1 MRTHRYELH
10 FQESHLDSE
19 TAILAQGYDVVCP
32 FVNDNVDAAV
42 LERLHAGGT
51 RMIALRSAGFNH
63 VDLAAA
69 ERLGI
74 PVARVPAYSP
84 HAVAEHAVG
93 LILALNR
100 RLPRAVARTRE
111 GDFSLHGLLGFDL
124 HGKTVGVIGTGMIGC
139 VFGRIMAGFGM
150 QVLAYDPGKPADD
163 LLALGARYVPL
174 DTLLAESDVVSL
186 HCPLVPDTYHLIDG
200 AALAKMKRGAMLINT
215 GRGGLVESNALIGA
229 LKDGQLGHLGLDVYE
244 EEGGLFFEDHS
255 NLPLQDDVLA
265 RLSDVPERDRHRASG
280 VLHARGDERDR
291 PDHARQRRGVA
302 GQHAAQRG
310 ARGRLDAAARSS
322 GVART
327 TVRASSA
334 APQSSRSN
342 VASRSCTSTGN
353 QRAPASAR

>member
-1 MRTHRYELH
+1 MRMILFSTRPYDTDTFTEANAGYGFALH

-19 TAILAQGYDVVCP
+19 TAVLAQGYEVVCP
-32 FVNDNVDAAV
+32 FVNDNVEAAT

-51 RMIALRSAGFNH
+51 RLIALRSAGFNH

-74 PVARVPAYSP
+74 TVARVPAYSP

-111 GDFSLHGLLGFDL
+111 GDFSLNGLLGFDL
-124 HGKTVGVIGTGMIGC
+124 HGKTVGVIGTGMIGR

-150 QVLAYDPGKPADD
+150 QVLAYDPGTPAAD

-186 HCPLVPDTYHLIDG
+186 HCPLVPQTYHLIDG
-200 AALAKMKRGAMLINT
+200 AALARMKRGAMLINT

-244 EEGGLFFEDHS
+244 EESGLFFEDHS

-265 RLSDVPERDRHRASG
+265 RLLMFPNVIVTAHQAFFTREAM
-280 VLHARGDERDR
+280 AEI
-291 PDHARQRRGVA
+291 
-302 GQHAAQRG
+302 
-310 ARGRLDAAARSS
+310 
-322 GVART
+322 ART
-327 TVRASSA
+327 TLDNVAAWQAGTPRNVVRALDQA
-334 APQSSRSN
+334 
-342 VASRSCTSTGN
+342 
-353 QRAPASAR
+353 